1 MALTDTEADALQHL
15 MALGVSRDQSLL
27 ALVHA
32 AWDKGKAANDCLDHV
47 YTVSA
52 RQRPKVKLCH
62 NGCGHF
68 TGGNK
73 MACCTKCTGRT
84 GPHTQHCKTAQT
96 ERRKQKEGVLEAA
109 GGGAEEPEVEALAGA
124 PSKSEWQSCCG

>member
-52 RQRPKVKLCH
+52 RQRPKAKLCT

-68 TGGNK
+68 TGGK
-73 MACCTKCTGRT
+73 LMVCCTRCTCRT
-84 GPHTQHCKTAQT
+84 GPHTQHCKSAQAM
-96 ERRKQKEGVLEAA
+96 RRKQNEGVLEAA
-109 GGGAEEPEVEALAGA
+109 GGGAEEPEMEAAAGA
-124 PSKSEWQSCCG
+124 QEEQEEPEKP